1 MNACPDTGVQE
12 GRAWYRVVTLVRLT
26 GTFGARYAQFFEEK
40 PAMRIGYFSLALVVL
55 AGSLMAQEQ
64 PAASQ
69 DATPPSQP
77 TPAKDA
83 PAASA
88 QPAVDAA
95 SVKGTT
101 FESQYFKFTYELP
114 AGWKALDDSA
124 RMKSNREVLEQ
135 DEESAKQMSDAP
147 PKRGS
152 SKATSKPTKSA
163 KVPGVS
169 PVIERYNLM
178 AASPNGIT
186 SLAAEVL
193 PRVNI
198 WAHRRVPPF
207 DTPLDNVRLAIQGKR
222 SSVLVAPQEIT
233 YNGQTYARVQLI
245 TPSGQYQSRY
255 IITIGDYLVGFD
267 FWTQSEREL
276 VELSDTIKSVRFQ

>member
-1 MNACPDTGVQE
+1 
-12 GRAWYRVVTLVRLT
+12 
-26 GTFGARYAQFFEEK
+26 
-40 PAMRIGYFSLALVVL
+40 MRIAYLLIALLVL
-55 AGSLMAQEQ
+55 AGSLMAQGQ

-69 DATPPSQP
+69 DAAPPSQ
-77 TPAKDA
+77 TAPAKDTPST
-83 PAASA
+83 PATA

-95 SVKGTT
+95 SVNGTT

-114 AGWKALDDSA
+114 AGWKALDDTT

-135 DEESAKQMSDAP
+135 DEESAKLMAAAP
-147 PKRGS
+147 PKKAS
-152 SKATSKPTKSA
+152 SKVGSKPTKSA
-163 KVPGVS
+163 KLPAVS

-186 SLAAEVL
+186 SLASEVL

-207 DTPLDNVRLAIQGKR
+207 DTPMDNVRLAIQGKR
-222 SSVLVAPQEIT
+222 SNVLVAPQEIT
-233 YNGQTYARVQLI
+233 YNGRTYARVQLI
-245 TPSGQYQSRY
+245 TPVGQYQSRY
-255 IITIGDYLVGFD
+255 IIAIGDYLVGFD

-276 VELSDTIKSVRFQ
+276 VELSDTIKSVHFQ